1 MQLTL
6 AVQHLPINPAR
17 DAIISYLQTGA
28 LPSAVDDT
36 YHTVFSAVANRETS
50 RASIADAYSF
60 PISLF
65 NPTTGAPT
73 GGNPPSSNTG
83 SAAQTTTGA
92 AAIDRSKPALLGLA
106 FVLVLAALA

>member
-73 GGNPPSSNTG
+73 GGNPSSNTS
-83 SAAQTTTGA
+83 SAVQTTTGA
-92 AAIDRSKPALLGLA
+92 AAIDRSTPALLGLA
-106 FVLVLAALA
+106 LVLVLATVA